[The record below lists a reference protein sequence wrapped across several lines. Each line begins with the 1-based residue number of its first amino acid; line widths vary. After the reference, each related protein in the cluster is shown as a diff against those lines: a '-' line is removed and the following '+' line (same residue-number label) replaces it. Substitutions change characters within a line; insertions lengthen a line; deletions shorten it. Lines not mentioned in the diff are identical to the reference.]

1 MKEFTETIKTVSGAA
16 EKFALYEN
24 MLLEWNQKFNLTAI
38 TEHGDIEVKHFYDS
52 VTAQKFLS
60 EGASVLDIGSGA
72 GFPGIPLKIVRD
84 DIKIRLIDSVN
95 KKVVFMNEVIKALGL
110 KNAEAR
116 HVRAEDMDKNE
127 KFDAVVTRA
136 VAALSTICEYALP
149 FLKKGGIMIAYKSEK
164 AEEEII
170 NARNALETLGGEIK
184 TVSDES
190 VSDYVRKLIVIEK
203 IRETP
208 PLYPRGKNLPRT
220 KPL

>member
-24 MLLEWNQKFNLTAI
+24 MLLEWNKKFNLTAI
-38 TEHGDIEVKHFYDS
+38 TEHGDIEVKHFY
-52 VTAQKFLS
+52 
-60 EGASVLDIGSGA
+60 ESGA

-184 TVSDES
+184 TVSNES
-190 VSDYVRKLIVIEK
+190 VADYVRKLIVIEK